1 MMMTSEPL
9 TCGAVVVGLVCGK
22 VRGPPHNRSICGDSI
37 LVHLSPDIS
46 VGKSHSKKT
55 QRRHDHQ
62 HQYLQHYHQQ
72 NSNVNNNFLGV
83 RIAPPSA
90 TWCG

>member
-1 MMMTSEPL
+1 MTMTSEPL

-46 VGKSHSKKT
+46 VGKSHSQKT
-55 QRRHDHQ
+55 QRRHHR

-72 NSNVNNNFLGV
+72 NSNINNNFLGV

-90 TWCG
+90 TWCD